1 MDSCDSNGS
10 YSYSY
15 NRLVLCGNADKLNM
29 TVQLVVCIR

>member
-1 MDSCDSNGS
+1 MDSCDSNG
-10 YSYSY
+10 SY